1 MSNPLRKTLE
11 SSGLPKSVG
20 RTGGQ
25 PRSVSPTPAAPAQ
38 RATVTP
44 LRRGSKQGVSDVNE
58 ILTVHPEKYGDA
70 KIIAEAFR
78 EGIPVIINLTQMSE
92 SEARRLVDFSSGL
105 SQGLHGHIERVT
117 PKSLPAFALPRHG
130 EWRWGRRCVRARRSS
145 YGLGQA
151 FLSPLGDTVKAMSL
165 IATVV
170 YLALGLFLLA
180 LWVRFIFDWVQVLS
194 RGFRP
199 QRACSAG
206 RRNGLFRN
214 GPPASGGKKSDPHN
228 PIWWRR
234 D

>member
-11 SSGLPKSVG
+11 FLGLAEESLDEQ
-20 RTGGQ
+20 GGQ

-70 KIIAEAFR
+70 KIIAESFR

-117 PKSLPAFALPRHG
+117 PKVFL
-130 EWRWGRRCVRARRSS
+130 
-145 YGLGQA
+145 
-151 FLSPLGDTVKAMSL
+151 LSPSHVMVSGDGDGLESELDA
-165 IATVV
+165 
-170 YLALGLFLLA
+170 ALT
-180 LWVRFIFDWVQVLS
+180 D
-194 RGFRP
+194 
-199 QRACSAG
+199 
-206 RRNGLFRN
+206 
-214 GPPASGGKKSDPHN
+214 
-228 PIWWRR
+228 
-234 D
+234 